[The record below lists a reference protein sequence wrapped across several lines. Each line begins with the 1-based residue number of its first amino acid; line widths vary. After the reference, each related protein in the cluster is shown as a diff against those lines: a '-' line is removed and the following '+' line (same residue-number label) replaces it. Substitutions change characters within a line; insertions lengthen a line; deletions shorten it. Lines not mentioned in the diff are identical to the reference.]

1 MEAGIAGAEAKTGLT
16 YSQGAISCPSG
27 QSCLGSPQIFGNPDV
42 SLGLDAA
49 YVQIAASGSGGGAV
63 CDVYVFYN
71 SAGWHY
77 LPPVVCPQQGGYN
90 PALGAPDHV
99 YVPGDCA
106 NLRQGPG
113 LSYKVV
119 GCIKDGTVVTIG
131 TFFPRYADGHLWWAI
146 NGQQGWMAHDYLITP

>member
-1 MEAGIAGAEAKTGLT
+1 MPSSTATAAATASPTATPSASLAPSGTYTSAMEAGIAGAEAKTGLT

-106 NLRQGPG
+106 NLRQG
-113 LSYKVV
+113 
-119 GCIKDGTVVTIG
+119 
-131 TFFPRYADGHLWWAI
+131 
-146 NGQQGWMAHDYLITP
+146 